1 MLLKS
6 LKFLS
11 VVAVSA
17 MLAACA
23 GDDSSLNDPIDGVTP
38 GTAEDFA
45 ARVGPKVYF
54 DYNAYDLKE
63 EAQTKLAVQAEWL
76 AIYKDVTVKVEG
88 HCDERG
94 TNAYN
99 QGLGS
104 RRANAVKSFLVEN
117 GVEANRIKVI
127 SYGEAKPEVAEH
139 NEEAWAQNRRSI
151 TVVAK

>member
-1 MLLKS
+1 MKA
-6 LKFLS
+6 LKFLTM
-11 VVAVSA
+11 AAMAA

-23 GDDSSLNDPIDGVTP
+23 GDDASLADPVDGVTP

-45 ARVGPKVYF
+45 ARVGAKVYF
-54 DYNAYDLKE
+54 DFDMFDLKQ
-63 EAQTKLAVQAEWL
+63 EAQDKLAVQAEWL
-76 AIYKDVTVKVEG
+76 GMYKDVSVTIEG

-104 RRANAVKSFLVEN
+104 RRANAVKDFLVER
-117 GVEANRIKVI
+117 GVEASRIKVV
-127 SYGEAKPEVAEH
+127 SYGEARPEVAEH
-139 NEEAWAQNRRSI
+139 NEEAWAMNRRSI

>member
-1 MLLKS
+1 MKA
-6 LKFLS
+6 LKFLT
-11 VVAVSA
+11 VVAMSA

-23 GDDSSLNDPIDGVTP
+23 GDSTSLGDPVDGVTP

-45 ARVGPKVYF
+45 ARVGAKVYF
-54 DYNAYDLKE
+54 DFNMYDLKQ
-63 EAQTKLAVQAEWL
+63 EAQDKLSVQAEWL
-76 AIYKDVTVKVEG
+76 NMYKDVNVTVEG

-104 RRANAVKSFLVEN
+104 RRANAVKDFLMER
-117 GVEANRIKVI
+117 GVEASRIKTV
-127 SYGEAKPEVAEH
+127 SYGETRPEVAEH
-139 NEEAWAQNRRSI
+139 NEEAWAMNRRSI

>member
-1 MLLKS
+1 MKA
-6 LKFLS
+6 LKFLT
-11 VVAVSA
+11 VVAMSA

-23 GDDSSLNDPIDGVTP
+23 GDDASLGDPVDGVTP
-38 GTAEDFA
+38 GTSEDFA

-54 DYNAYDLKE
+54 DFNMFDLKQE
-63 EAQTKLAVQAEWL
+63 SQDKLSVQAEWL
-76 AIYKDVTVKVEG
+76 SMYKDVTVTIEG

-104 RRANAVKSFLVEN
+104 RRANAVKDFLMER
-117 GVEANRIKVI
+117 GVEASRIKVV
-127 SYGEAKPEVAEH
+127 SYGEARPEVAEH
-139 NEEAWAQNRRSI
+139 NEEAWAMNRRSI

>member
-1 MLLKS
+1 MKV
-6 LKFLS
+6 LKFLT

-23 GDDSSLNDPIDGVTP
+23 GDDSSLGDAVDGVTP

-54 DYNAYDLKE
+54 DFNMYELKE
-63 EAQTKLAVQAEWL
+63 EAQNKLAVQAEWL
-76 AIYKDVTVKVEG
+76 NMYKDVVVKVEG

-104 RRANAVKSFLVEN
+104 RRANAVKSFLLER
-117 GVEANRIKVI
+117 GVESSRIKVV

>member
-1 MLLKS
+1 MKV
-6 LKFLS
+6 LKFLT

-23 GDDSSLNDPIDGVTP
+23 SDSSLGDAVDGVTP

-45 ARVGPKVYF
+45 ARVGAKVYF
-54 DYNAYDLKE
+54 DFNMYDLKE
-63 EAQTKLAVQAEWL
+63 ESQNKLAVQAEWL
-76 AIYKDVTVKVEG
+76 NMYKDVVVKIEG

-104 RRANAVKSFLVEN
+104 RRANAVKSFLLER
-117 GVEANRIKVI
+117 GVESSRIKVV